1 MTVKKLIIDN
11 DNSGRRLDNYLM
23 STYSSVPKS
32 KIYNIIRK
40 GEVRVNSSRVRPNY
54 KIKTDDIIRIPPNLN
69 IDKPL
74 IKSIGIALISKHT
87 KDILYEDDDYI
98 VTNKKAGIA
107 VHGGTKNLI
116 GLIDIFRE
124 KYGKNIDL
132 CHRIDKNT
140 TGCLVFGKNKKA
152 VKFFNNSLAA
162 NNVKKTYEA
171 MLKGK
176 LIKDIVVNDAIY
188 KNGLSKS
195 KASITKFKIIE
206 PDHLTELDDAT
217 NVEVEIYTGRSH
229 QIRIHAASI
238 NHPIIFDDRYGDK
251 DFNNSL
257 DQNENT
263 SHLLSKQNM
272 ALHSKS
278 ISFMGLNS
286 EIINVECD
294 TPEEFLDLFR
304 SLTIFDDKYHS

>member
-11 DNSGRRLDNYLM
+11 DNSGRRLDNYLI
-23 STYSSVPKS
+23 SIYGSVPKS

-74 IKSIGIALISKHT
+74 IKSIGIDLISKHT

-152 VKFFNNSLAA
+152 VKFFNNLLIDK
-162 NNVKKTYEA
+162 NVRKTYLA
-171 MLKGK
+171 VLKGK
-176 LIKDIVVNDAIY
+176 LKKNIIINKPIY
-188 KNGLSKS
+188 KNASSKT
-195 KASITKFKIIE
+195 KNSISKFKIVNNLINTT
-206 PDHLTELDDAT
+206 L
-217 NVEVEIYTGRSH
+217 VEVEIYTGRSH

-238 NHPIIFDDRYGDK
+238 NHPIIFDNRYGDK
-251 DFNNSL
+251 DFNNSF
-257 DQNENT
+257 NNNIR
-263 SHLLSKQNM
+263 KNI

-278 ISFMGLNS
+278 ISFMSLDS
-286 EIINVECD
+286 ELININCS
-294 TPEEFLDLFR
+294 PPNEFNELVKML
-304 SLTIFDDKYHS
+304 S

>member
-40 GEVRVNSSRVRPNY
+40 GEVRVNSSRVKPNY
-54 KIKTDDIIRIPPNLN
+54 KIKTDDIVRIPPNLN
-69 IDKPL
+69 VDKQL
-74 IKSIGIALISKHT
+74 IKSIGIDLINKHSEEV
-87 KDILYEDDDYI
+87 LYENDDYI
-98 VTNKKAGIA
+98 VINKKSGIA

-152 VKFFNNSLAA
+152 VKFFNNLLID
-162 NNVKKTYEA
+162 NNVKKTYQA
-171 MLKGK
+171 VLKGK
-176 LIKDIVVNDAIY
+176 LKKNKVVNKPIY
-188 KNGLSKS
+188 KNIATKS
-195 KASITKFKIIE
+195 KYSISEFKIIE
-206 PDHLTELDDAT
+206 HLNNAT
-217 NVEVEIYTGRSH
+217 LVEVQIYTGRSH
-229 QIRIHAASI
+229 QIRIHAALI
-238 NHPIIFDDRYGDK
+238 NHPIIFDNRYGDK
-251 DFNNSL
+251 DFNKSFDKNIR
-257 DQNENT
+257 
-263 SHLLSKQNM
+263 KKI

-278 ISFMGLNS
+278 ISFINLDS
-286 EIINVECD
+286 EILNIECN
-294 TPEEFLDLFR
+294 PPNEFNNLVKML
-304 SLTIFDDKYHS
+304 K